1 MRRKRKKGEGDE
13 DEDEGGTGRSEGG
26 GQLKSFGP
34 ETRFDGEGNIKL
46 PCNFQNTGSVLQ
58 RVRASLIYIY
68 NHVQTFKQYT

>member
-1 MRRKRKKGEGDE
+1 MD
-13 DEDEGGTGRSEGG
+13 
-26 GQLKSFGP
+26 FGP